1 MKLEQYFNEEVKQF
15 SLYDCENSIAD
26 YRDGLKTVQR
36 KIIHGIIKGY
46 GENKDPA
53 KVFSLVGIITT
64 TSHYHHGNTSMEQAI
79 IKMAQD
85 FSGSNNINLLLPDGQ
100 FGSRLDDEAGA
111 PRYIF
116 SKFSD
121 NFRKYFLKDDDIIL
135 NYRNS
140 EDDGTK
146 IEPEVYYPI
155 LPFILVNGHEGIGT
169 GFAMKVLSYN
179 PKEIKEQIENIVL
192 GKKNKELIPW
202 YKDFKGKIEKI
213 KNEDNDYSILIKGV
227 IKKESLTTLRITELP
242 IGVYIEKYREILN
255 KLEDEGVIKDYEDNS
270 TEKQFDFLIRTTK
283 DITSL
288 SEEKLLE
295 KFKLIKREKENLT
308 FWKSSTQLKKFKN
321 NAELLTDWVKWRL
334 SIYEL
339 RRKKKIELLTEDLDY
354 NLEKI
359 RFIEYYIPN
368 SKEFSKKKKLE
379 IESMLLKEKFKKEY
393 LEDFLSIK
401 IYNLTYDSITKLKE
415 ETKAIKEELNY
426 YKKTTKEDLYKKE
439 LSELK

>member
-15 SLYDCENSIAD
+15 SLHDCERSIAD

-36 KIIHGIIKGY
+36 KILYGITHGY
-46 GENKDPA
+46 GENKESLQ
-53 KVFSLVGIITT
+53 VSRLVGMIT
-64 TSHYHHGNTSMEQAI
+64 SVSGYHNGEKSMEQAV

-85 FSGSNNINLLLPDGQ
+85 FSGSNNLNLLLPDGQ
-100 FGSRLDDEAGA
+100 FGSILDPESGA
-111 PRYIF
+111 PRYIRT
-116 SKFSD
+116 KFSD
-121 NFRKYFLKDDDIIL
+121 NLRRYFLKEDDIIL
-135 NYRNS
+135 NYKIS
-140 EDDGTK
+140 EDDGTQ
-146 IEPEVYYPI
+146 IEPEVFYPI
-155 LPFILVNGHEGIGT
+155 LPFVLINGNEGIGT

-179 PKEIKEQIENIVL
+179 PKEIKEQINNLIA
-192 GKKNKELIPW
+192 GKKAKVLLPW
-202 YKDFKGKIEKI
+202 YKGFTGKIEKI
-213 KNEDNDYSILIKGV
+213 EKEDGDISIAIKGV
-227 IKKESLTTLRITELP
+227 IVKESLTTLRITQLP
-242 IGVYIEKYREILN
+242 IGVFWEGYKEFLN

-288 SEEKLLE
+288 PEEKLLE
-295 KFKLIKREKENLT
+295 KFKLIKKEKENLT
-308 FWKSSTQLKKFKN
+308 FWKSSTKLKKFKN

-334 SIYEL
+334 SVYEL
-339 RRKKKIELLTEDLDY
+339 RRKKKIQLLTEDLDY

>member
-15 SLYDCENSIAD
+15 SLYDCERSIAD

-36 KIIHGIIKGY
+36 KILYGITEGY
-46 GENKDPA
+46 GENKESLQ
-53 KVFSLVGIITT
+53 VSRLVGLIT
-64 TSHYHHGNTSMEQAI
+64 SFSGYHHGEISCEKAVVG
-79 IKMAQD
+79 MAQN
-85 FSGSNNINLLLPDGQ
+85 FPGANNIPLLVDDGQ
-100 FGSRLDDEAGA
+100 FGNMLDNTPGA
-111 PRYIF
+111 SRYIRTKL
-116 SKFSD
+116 SENTRKF
-121 NFRKYFLKDDDIIL
+121 FLKEDNIVL
-135 NYRNS
+135 NYKIS

-155 LPFILVNGHEGIGT
+155 LPFVLINGNEGIGT
-169 GFAMKVLSYN
+169 GFAMRVLSYN
-179 PKEIKEQIENIVL
+179 PIEIKEQINNLIANKKAKVL
-192 GKKNKELIPW
+192 LPW
-202 YKDFKGKIEKI
+202 YKGFTGKIEKMEKEGGEI
-213 KNEDNDYSILIKGV
+213 SIAIKGV
-227 IKKESLTTLRITELP
+227 IIKESLTTLRITQLP
-242 IGVYIEKYREILN
+242 IGMFWENYKEFLN

-288 SEEKLLE
+288 PEEKLLE

-401 IYNLTYDSITKLKE
+401 IYNLTYDSITKYR
-415 ETKAIKEELNY
+415 IKFIEN
-426 YKKTTKEDLYKKE
+426 KH
-439 LSELK
+439 

>member
-15 SLYDCENSIAD
+15 SLYDCERSIAD

-36 KIIHGIIKGY
+36 KILYGITEGY
-46 GENKDPA
+46 GENKESLQ
-53 KVFSLVGIITT
+53 VSRLVGLIT
-64 TSHYHHGNTSMEQAI
+64 SFSGYHHGEISCEKAVVG
-79 IKMAQD
+79 MAQN
-85 FSGSNNINLLLPDGQ
+85 FPGANNIPLLVDDGQ
-100 FGSRLDDEAGA
+100 FGNMLDNTPGA
-111 PRYIF
+111 SRYIRTKL
-116 SKFSD
+116 SENTRKF
-121 NFRKYFLKDDDIIL
+121 FLKEDNIVL
-135 NYRNS
+135 NYKIS

-155 LPFILVNGHEGIGT
+155 LPFVLINGNEGIGT
-169 GFAMKVLSYN
+169 GFAMRVLSYN
-179 PKEIKEQIENIVL
+179 PIEIKEQINNLIANKKAKVL
-192 GKKNKELIPW
+192 LPW
-202 YKDFKGKIEKI
+202 YKGFTGKIEKMEKEGGEI
-213 KNEDNDYSILIKGV
+213 SIAIKGV
-227 IKKESLTTLRITELP
+227 IIKESLTTLRITQLP
-242 IGVYIEKYREILN
+242 IGMFWENYKEFLN

-288 SEEKLLE
+288 PEEKLLE